1 MRQLSQVSRST
12 RVISALIVDDEPPA
26 RRLLNNLLT
35 KDPDIRVIGEA
46 RDGNEAV
53 SAIREG
59 KPDLIFLDIRMPE
72 KDGFRVLRDVGLD
85 NLPYV
90 IFVTAYNEYAVKA
103 FEYHALDYLVK
114 PFSTDRFDAAIEH
127 ARGHILERTVR
138 SQSPRLRQL
147 FEHWQYADLDE
158 GAPKDSTQYLQRL
171 LYKQGERV
179 TTIEVDAIEWIE
191 SADHYV
197 EVHSGGKAYLFH
209 YSLSSLEKKLNPDQ
223 FLRIHRTSL
232 VNVDAVEEV
241 KTAKFGTCVLR
252 LKNGQELKVARGR
265 REQLEKVFVR

>member
-1 MRQLSQVSRST
+1 VSLRT
-12 RVISALIVDDEPPA
+12 KAITALIVDDEPPA

-35 KDPDIRVIGEA
+35 KDPNIRVIGEA

-53 SAIREG
+53 LAIREG
-59 KPDLIFLDIRMPE
+59 KPDLVFLDIRMPE
-72 KDGFRVLRDVGLD
+72 KDGFRVLRDIGLD

-90 IFVTAYNEYAVKA
+90 IFVTAYDEYAVKA

-114 PFSTDRFDAAIEH
+114 PFSTDRFGSAIEH
-127 ARGHILERTVR
+127 ARQHILERTVR

-147 FEHWQYADLDE
+147 FEHWQYTDASE
-158 GAPKDSTQYLQRL
+158 RANNGSNQFLQRL
-171 LYKQGERV
+171 LYKQGDRV

-209 YSLSSLEKKLNPDQ
+209 DSLSSLEKKLDPDQ

-232 VNVDAVEEV
+232 VNVNAVEEV
-241 KTAKFGTCVLR
+241 KTAKFGTCILR
-252 LKNGQELKVARGR
+252 LSSGQELKVARGR
-265 REQLEKVFVR
+265 REQLDKVLVR